1 MSYSIEIMPRAFNEI
16 EAAYRWIA
24 NNLGTEYVERW
35 DEELN
40 EALESLSN
48 FPNRCPIVPRPKSA
62 STVIRQLKVK
72 NYRILFSVGT
82 SVVSIVAVRHVRQRS
97 FPSN

>member
-1 MSYSIEIMPRAFNEI
+1 MSYSIEITPQALNDI
-16 EAAYRWIA
+16 EAAYRWTA

-35 DEELN
+35 EDELN

-97 FPSN
+97 LPPN

>member
-1 MSYSIEIMPRAFNEI
+1 MSYSIEIMPQALNEI
-16 EAAYRWIA
+16 ETAYRWIA

-40 EALESLSN
+40 EGLESLSK
-48 FPNRCPIVPRPKSA
+48 FPNRCPIVPRPKP
-62 STVIRQLKVK
+62 TTTLIRQLKVK

-82 SVVSIVAVRHVRQRS
+82 TMVSILSVRHVRQRL
-97 FPSN
+97 FPK

>member
-1 MSYSIEIMPRAFNEI
+1 MSYSIEIMPQAFNEI
-16 EAAYRWIA
+16 ETAYRWIS

-35 DEELN
+35 DQELN
-40 EALESLSN
+40 EALESLSK
-48 FPNRCPIVPRPKSA
+48 FPNRCPIVPRPNPT

-82 SVVSIVAVRHVRQRS
+82 SIVSIVAVRHVRQRLL
-97 FPSN
+97 PK